1 MARVETKVFQCHP
14 KDEQSQ
20 IQLMNVFYW
29 KLLNTQ
35 EIYAVSSSLQVR
47 GENLFNVEKTKN
59 YVKLAFERQTDI
71 LNYKAIKKL
80 EEEYERLPI
89 PKFPKLFPGG
99 GILWACLM
107 FFTLLW
113 AAVPWL
119 VYYIFVYR
127 LKLPRAKRQYEQH
140 EISRKEI
147 MERLDYLES
156 LPEESE
162 PVQQEIKPQLAIS

>member
-20 IQLMNVFYW
+20 VQLMNAFFW
-29 KLLNTQ
+29 KMINTQ
-35 EIYAVSSSLQVR
+35 EINVVSSSLGVR
-47 GENLFNVEKTKN
+47 GENLFLENKTHR

-71 LNYKAIKKL
+71 PHYKAIKKL

-99 GILWACLM
+99 WILWVCLM

-147 MERLDYLES
+147 MERLDYLEN